1 MKRRQKDAWKT
12 LYEKLSVGF
21 ATLVNP
27 PFLSC
32 ITTTM
37 LLLSRASVLAYEAP
51 ALVPAGDTTPTIQ
64 RLGRNLSHASIQ
76 DYFLQAWV
84 RAFLKD
90 GGHRAESSR
99 PHQSVHLF

>member
-1 MKRRQKDAWKT
+1 

-27 PFLSC
+27 SFLSY

-37 LLLSRASVLAYEAP
+37 LVLSRSSVLAYEAP

-64 RLGRNLSHASIQ
+64 RLGRNLYHTSIQ
-76 DYFLQAWV
+76 VLRLSAQELHM
-84 RAFLKD
+84 RAPTISTT
-90 GGHRAESSR
+90 RALWSLCR
-99 PHQSVHLF
+99 TKRAG

>member
-1 MKRRQKDAWKT
+1 MKRLQKEAWNT

-37 LLLSRASVLAYEAP
+37 LVLSRESVLANETP
-51 ALVPAGDTTPTIQ
+51 VPVFLVFTDLGEFFFESWRMTQRREKQTTSEHGA
-64 RLGRNLSHASIQ
+64 R
-76 DYFLQAWV
+76 DF
-84 RAFLKD
+84 
-90 GGHRAESSR
+90 SR
-99 PHQSVHLF
+99 PFFVVFS

>member
-1 MKRRQKDAWKT
+1 MKRRQKDAWNT

-37 LLLSRASVLAYEAP
+37 LVLSRASVLAYQAP

-64 RLGRNLSHASIQ
+64 RLRRNLYHTSIQ
-76 DYFLQAWV
+76 EMRL
-84 RAFLKD
+84 
-90 GGHRAESSR
+90 
-99 PHQSVHLF
+99 